1 MTNGKS
7 IRKVRKAVFP
17 VAGLGTRFLP
27 ATKAIPKEL
36 LPILDRPV
44 LQWAVEEAREA
55 GIEEFIFVT
64 ARGKE
69 AIADHFDA
77 FPALEETLAAKGKDA
92 LLQVVRQA
100 TIEAGKAIYVRQDA
114 PRGLGHAV
122 ACAREAVGNEPFALL
137 LPDMLMF
144 DEPGCMAGMMA
155 HYEEVGGNIIAVEEV
170 PREEVHRYGVVA
182 LDPDARDVMRITGM
196 VEKPSV
202 DEAPSTLIISGRYI
216 LQPEIFA
223 HLDETAPGAGG
234 EIQITDAMQ
243 RGIEAGEPYF
253 AWHYTGQT
261 WDCGSKLGF
270 LLANVAFGLRDKET
284 ADALRAYVNTHCRDE
299 S

>member
-1 MTNGKS
+1 MTTSKS
-7 IRKVRKAVFP
+7 MAKVRKAVFP

-77 FPALEETLAAKGKDA
+77 FPALEKALAAKGKDA
-92 LLQVVRQA
+92 LLEAVRAA
-100 TIEAGKAIYVRQDA
+100 TIPSGKAIYVRQDA

-122 ACAREAVGNEPFALL
+122 ACAREAVGDEPFALL

-144 DEPGCMAGMMA
+144 DEPGCLAGMMGL
-155 HYEEVGGNIIAVEEV
+155 YEKVGGNIIAVEEV
-170 PREEVHRYGVVA
+170 PREDVHKYGVVA
-182 LDPDARDVMRITGM
+182 VDDAKADTMRITGM
-196 VEKPSV
+196 VEKPAV
-202 DEAPSTLIISGRYI
+202 EQAPSNLIISGRYI
-216 LQPEIFA
+216 LQPEIFT

-243 RGIEAGEPYF
+243 RGIRAGEPYY

-270 LLANVAFGLRDKET
+270 LLANVAFGLRDAET
-284 ADALRAYVNTHCRDE
+284 ADALRAYVNTHFCDKA
-299 S
+299 

>member
-1 MTNGKS
+1 MSTTKA
-7 IRKVRKAVFP
+7 IRRVRKAVFP

-77 FPALEETLAAKGKDA
+77 FPALEEALATKGKDR
-92 LLQVVRQA
+92 LLGAVREA
-100 TIEAGKAIYVRQDA
+100 TIAPGKAVYVRQDA

-122 ACAREAVGNEPFALL
+122 ACARAAVGDEPFALL
-137 LPDMLMF
+137 LPDMLMH

-155 HYEEVGGNIIAVEEV
+155 HYERVGGNVIAVEEV
-170 PREEVHRYGVVA
+170 PRRDVHKYGVVA
-182 LDPDARDVMRITGM
+182 LDAARADAMRIIGM
-196 VEKPSV
+196 VEKPAP
-202 DEAPSTLIISGRYI
+202 ENAPSTLIISGRYI

-223 HLDETAPGAGG
+223 HLEATRPGAGG

-243 RGIEAGEPYF
+243 RGIEAGDPYH
-253 AWHYTGQT
+253 AWRYSGQT

-270 LLANVAFGLRDKET
+270 LLANVAFGLRDPET
-284 ADALRAYVNTHCRDE
+284 ADALRAYVHRHLCE
-299 S
+299 KA